1 MASDQLKQTLLSL
14 HASLVSGEPLDPELQ
29 SLLRL
34 LDADIHARLM
44 QENQAGGA
52 DSLASAAP
60 TPTPT
65 GLGNR
70 AQEIS
75 ARFAAAHPH
84 LEPVLRELTD
94 TLQRIGI

>member
-60 TPTPT
+60 TPT

>member
-1 MASDQLKQTLLSL
+1 MASDQLKQTLLAL

-29 SLLRL
+29 DLLRL
-34 LDADIHARLM
+34 LDADIQMRLT
-44 QENQAGGA
+44 QEGLAAGTDA
-52 DSLASAAP
+52 TSTL
-60 TPTPT
+60 TPAPT